1 MRGGADMELLSDLL
15 PPISFCASSLSIVSL
30 SRGTFQTV
38 PEFFR
43 PFTMNPYYSVVPV
56 NPRDNDYRQERNE
69 YYQADSQPS
78 NPPRKSKSRR
88 RPPIEIQPRG
98 SSNPKQIFNLPP
110 KKIIKASKAFQATKT
125 GELSFQKGD
134 FFYVIQE
141 RPELEVYEVTNP
153 ILKLRGLVPMSHFQ
167 NVNRNA
173 AEEQYQQQN
182 GNYENDRYQDYPEEP
197 SYEEP
202 RYEENYDSYP
212 DEGRY
217 DSKYEDERYRK
228 DSRYQ
233 TQTDSRYQDEFDY
246 YEKEQAD
253 YEKNGNAKYD
263 KYSDRYS
270 EVPWT
275 EAKNNYDQKNSFEKS
290 PYSEKK
296 SPFAEP
302 KGPYGD
308 AKGFKEPSKNSY
320 QQDNYNPYV
329 ESATVQY
336 CEQGVDKKWVFT
348 VHVKYSDD
356 SLNILKRNYDDFWAL
371 QVTLITR
378 FPVEA
383 GRGGEPRSI
392 PFLAPPQGQM
402 TPQQAQQCRFDLHRY
417 LSELVIIPEHVLDSE
432 HVSKFFLVRAGD
444 LNSSAIDPIDVADTL
459 MDLLEDYQHD
469 TSITIKLV
477 LGQEIIAWKEPKG
490 FTFEDLIIESE
501 NRLGFSF
508 ESLYYYD
515 EVNNMIPLCGDDD
528 LALLLSLKKL
538 KFYVK

>member
-1 MRGGADMELLSDLL
+1 
-15 PPISFCASSLSIVSL
+15 
-30 SRGTFQTV
+30 
-38 PEFFR
+38 
-43 PFTMNPYYSVVPV
+43 MNPYYSVVPV
-56 NPRDNDYRQERNE
+56 NPRDNDYRQERSDQ
-69 YYQADSQPS
+69 YYQANSQPS

-88 RPPIEIQPRG
+88 PPVEIQPRG

-110 KKIIKASKAFQATKT
+110 KKIIKASKSFQATKT
-125 GELSFQKGD
+125 GELTFEKGD

-153 ILKLRGLVPMSHFQ
+153 ILQLRGLVPMSHFQ

-173 AEEQYQQQN
+173 AEEQYQNQQN
-182 GNYENDRYQDYPEEP
+182 GYENEKYQDYPEDARYEDRYENDRYGER
-197 SYEEP
+197 YEEP
-202 RYEENYDSYP
+202 RYEDS
-212 DEGRY
+212 RY
-217 DSKYEDERYRK
+217 DDRYADESRYEDDSRYRK
-228 DSRYQ
+228 DSKYQ
-233 TQTDSRYQDEFDY
+233 TYQSDARYQDEFDF
-246 YEKEQAD
+246 YEKEQEN
-253 YEKNGNAKYD
+253 YEKNGKYDDYDKYD

-270 EVPWT
+270 EVPWAEPKSAYSDT
-275 EAKNNYDQKNSFEKS
+275 KLPYNQKNSYEPKS
-290 PYSEKK
+290 PYGEKK

-302 KGPYGD
+302 KSPYGES
-308 AKGFKEPSKNSY
+308 KVPFKESNKNSY
-320 QQDNYNPYV
+320 QQNDYKPYV

-336 CEQGVDKKWVFT
+336 CEQGADKKWVFT

-371 QVTLITR
+371 QVTLISR

-432 HVSKFFLVRAGD
+432 HVSKFFLVRPGD

-490 FTFEDLIIESE
+490 FTYDDLIIESE

-515 EVNNMIPLCGDDD
+515 EVENMIPLYGDDD